1 MTRKKPIKEPNA
13 GKSDDV
19 ASNSISCPE
28 GLQFRVLTHNIRYA
42 TDRPFKG
49 EERWPVRCPLLC
61 SELLFHSTNPGSFIC
76 LQEVLYSQLCDI
88 MHSLNKA
95 GEQWAYIG
103 VGRDDGK
110 TAGEYSPILYRP
122 NVWKLKRSNT
132 CWLSPTPRVPSK
144 GWDAASIRIA
154 TLGQFEHFQTGQIAL
169 ITTTHLDDQGAE
181 SRKRSAE
188 LLLDVLYLEA
198 SLGRVAVSIL
208 AGDFNS
214 PPGDDAYQILTAP
227 ESAIVDVAD
236 QVSPAR
242 RYGNELT
249 FTGFSDESAPSR
261 IDFIL
266 SRKTD
271 NIEYE
276 TYAVLAN
283 CFDDGVFLS
292 DHRACVADFRL
303 SPDAR

>member
-1 MTRKKPIKEPNA
+1 M
-13 GKSDDV
+13 
-19 ASNSISCPE
+19 
-28 GLQFRVLTHNIRYA
+28 Q
-42 TDRPFKG
+42 
-49 EERWPVRCPLLC
+49 
-61 SELLFHSTNPGSFIC
+61 
-76 LQEVLYSQLCDI
+76 
-88 MHSLNKA
+88 SLNKA

-110 TAGEYSPILYRP
+110 EAGEYSPIIYRP
-122 NVWKLKRSNT
+122 DVWKLKRSDT
-132 CWLSPTPRVPSK
+132 CWLSPTPRAPSK

-154 TLGQFEHFQTGQIAL
+154 TLGRFEHSQTGQIAL

-188 LLLDVLYLEA
+188 LLLGFLSLEA
-198 SLGRVAVSIL
+198 SSSRASLSIL

-214 PPGDDAYQILTAP
+214 PPGDEAYKILTAP
-227 ESAIVDVAD
+227 ESTMMDVAD
-236 QVSPAR
+236 QVSSER

-261 IDFIL
+261 IDFVL
-266 SRKTD
+266 SRKSD
-271 NIEYE
+271 KMKYE

-283 CFDDGVFLS
+283 RFDGGVFIS

>member
-1 MTRKKPIKEPNA
+1 MTRRKPIRQGNA
-13 GKSDDV
+13 GKSGDV
-19 ASNSISCPE
+19 ASNSISSPE

-42 TDRPFKG
+42 TDAPFKG
-49 EERWPVRCPLLC
+49 EERWPIRCPLLC
-61 SELLFHSTNPGSFIC
+61 SELLFHSANPATIIC
-76 LQEVLYSQLCDI
+76 LQEVLHSQLWDI
-88 MHSLNKA
+88 MHCLNKA
-95 GEQWAYIG
+95 GEKWAYIG

-110 TAGEYSPILYRP
+110 MAGEYSPIFYRP
-122 NVWKLKRSNT
+122 DVWKLKRSDT
-132 CWLSPTPRVPSK
+132 YWLSPTPRAPSK
-144 GWDAASIRIA
+144 GWDAASLRIA
-154 TLGQFEHFQTGQIAL
+154 TLGRFEHFQTGQIAL

-188 LLLDVLYLEA
+188 LLLGVLSLEA
-198 SLGRVAVSIL
+198 SLDSVTLSIL

-214 PPGDDAYQILTAP
+214 PPGDEAYKILTAP
-227 ESAIVDVAD
+227 ESIMMDVAD
-236 QVSPAR
+236 QVSPER

-266 SRKTD
+266 SRKSD
-271 NIEYE
+271 KMKYE

-283 CFDDGVFLS
+283 RFDDGVFIS
-292 DHRACVADFRL
+292 DHRACVVDFRL